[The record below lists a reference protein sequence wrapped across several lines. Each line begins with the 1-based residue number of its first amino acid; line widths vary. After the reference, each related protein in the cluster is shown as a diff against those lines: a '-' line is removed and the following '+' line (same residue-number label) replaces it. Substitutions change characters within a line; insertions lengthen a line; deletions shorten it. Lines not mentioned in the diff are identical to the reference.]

1 MASFVVLTPPDD
13 PEAPERAEIIRDG
26 FAWFALIIPVFW
38 LLWHRLWFS
47 AALIAAGFG
56 RRRARHGYLSRLVG
70 RLLQPPPSC
79 FRFTW
84 PWKATACALPGANDR
99 TGRFDAIIEAPN
111 GATAE
116 AIYLAELGHT
126 PKRRVPPPPSR
137 GWTVQPDTKT
147 STRRQR
153 TSSRSPG
160 HKRKTLMRVAIIDY
174 GSGNLRSA
182 TKAFERAARESGV
195 DAQIDLTAQPEA
207 VATA

>member
-47 AALIAAGFG
+47 AALMLLASVGVVLGMDTFPDWTAAFFTAAVLLSIYVALEGNGLRIA
-56 RRRARHGYLSRLVG
+56 RRERQDWQV
-70 RLLQPPPSC
+70 
-79 FRFTW
+79 
-84 PWKATACALPGANDR
+84 
-99 TGRFDAIIEAPN
+99 DAIIEAPN

-126 PKRRVPPPPSR
+126 PKRKVPPPPSR

-147 STRRQR
+147 A
-153 TSSRSPG
+153 PADKG
-160 HKRKTLMRVAIIDY
+160 PALGLLDINGKH
-174 GSGNLRSA
+174 
-182 TKAFERAARESGV
+182 
-195 DAQIDLTAQPEA
+195 
-207 VATA
+207 